1 MNAPSYL
8 ILGHVTRDIVDSSAR
23 YGGTASYAALTA
35 LNLGERAGLVTSA
48 GEDFPFKEVLPGVSV
63 ACVPSRVT
71 TVFRNV
77 YSSGTR
83 KQSVQAIA
91 SKIHAH
97 NVPRAWRNAPI
108 VHLAPIAQEL
118 DPRVARIFPHSLV
131 GATAQGWLRTWDEKG
146 QVRRAEWT
154 EADHVLPFLNVLVIS
169 EDDVGMD
176 LSTVRAF
183 ARQVSVVA
191 LTLGERGA
199 DVYFRGQVHRSPAF
213 SVRVV
218 DPTGAGDAFAAA
230 FFVKL
235 KQNGDPREAA
245 RYANCVA
252 SFVVEGIGLS
262 SIPNREQ
269 VERRLAGV

>member
-1 MNAPSYL
+1 M

-35 LNLGERAGLVTSA
+35 LNLGERVGLVTSA
-48 GEDFPFKEVLPGVSV
+48 GDDFPFKEVLPGVSV
-63 ACVPSRVT
+63 ARVPSRVT
-71 TVFRNV
+71 TVFRNL
-77 YSSGTR
+77 YSAGKR
-83 KQSVQAIA
+83 KQSIQAIA

-118 DPRVARIFPHSLV
+118 DPRVARLFPHSLV
-131 GATAQGWLRTWDEKG
+131 GATVQGWLRTWNEEG
-146 QVRRAEWT
+146 RVRRAKWT
-154 EADHVLPFLNVLVIS
+154 GADHVLPFLNVLVVS
-169 EDDVGMD
+169 EDDVGAD

-213 SVRVV
+213 SARVV

-269 VERRLAGV
+269 VERRLAGLA